1 MVDIEV
7 ERFFKQ
13 IEWVGTQK
21 CLVREGS
28 ARKSTPYI
36 LKPFTLLY
44 TIFYRKGTPFVY
56 LLLANGKWYLF
67 RIPNLVR
74 TMHPF

>member
-1 MVDIEV
+1 MSCTGRLRAEV
-7 ERFFKQ
+7 H
-13 IEWVGTQK
+13 
-21 CLVREGS
+21 
-28 ARKSTPYI
+28 PYI